1 MSDRYDV
8 IVVGAGVSG
17 LTAASLLSKHGLRV
31 AVLERL
37 ERLGGCCSNYD
48 VNGFRP
54 EVGAIFV
61 IGHEFYY
68 KLFELLDLRLEDYLD
83 WKVIDPVYHVYF
95 EDGSAYPLP
104 RDIDAMAEVV
114 RSISPGDVDG
124 YYRYCREMGKLFDAY
139 LAFVRRPLPALQD
152 LTKITSLARLAANR
166 ELLYALPV
174 NLKLL
179 FRNMDRCVRD
189 YFRHPRLQLMF
200 GWENL
205 YAGLPAHRCTGL
217 FTMMAHMGRM
227 GYYYPRGGMIAIPT
241 ALARIAEG
249 FGAEVRLGAEVE
261 SLIIKGGEA
270 RGVRLTDG
278 TALTSRAVV
287 STAHS
292 RVTYLKLVGEENLPS
307 WAART
312 VRRQPCSIPA
322 PLIHMGLSRKLEGIR
337 AHMSLVANPREQV
350 DNIWVDYYDRGL
362 LYRPADGAYLLVC
375 PTFDDP
381 GLAPEGKD
389 VLSVFYIAPYRLRYH
404 DWDRIAEEWAWEVV
418 RFLDGRCL
426 PGLADAVEWLDSVPP
441 TELERRLNVAEGAF
455 FGIEMSLTNLG
466 PFRPNYRSRLV
477 PRLYLA
483 GQCTNPGLG
492 VPGAMISGVADAAVI
507 LNDWNRRLR

>member
-1 MSDRYDV
+1 MTREYDV
-8 IVVGAGVSG
+8 IVVGAGISG
-17 LTAASLLSKHGLRV
+17 LTAASLLSKEGLRV
-31 AVLERL
+31 LVLERL

-48 VNGFRP
+48 VDGFRP

-68 KLFELLDLRLEDYLD
+68 KLFELLDLRLEDHLE
-83 WKVIDPVYHVYF
+83 WSVIDPVYYVYF
-95 EDGSAYPLP
+95 EDGSSYPLP
-104 RDIDAMAEVV
+104 KDMDAMAEVV
-114 RSISPGDVDG
+114 AAISPGDVDG
-124 YYRYCREMGKLFDAY
+124 YYRYCRDMGKLFSAY
-139 LAFVRRPLPALQD
+139 LAFLRHPLPELRN
-152 LTKITSLARLAANR
+152 LTKLSSLVRLAANR
-166 ELLYALPV
+166 ELVYSLPV

-179 FRNMDRCVRD
+179 LRNMDKCVRE
-189 YFRHPRLQLMF
+189 YFRDPRIQLMF

-227 GYYYPRGGMIAIPT
+227 GYYYPRGGMISIPR

-261 SLIIKGGEA
+261 RLVIQGGEVK
-270 RGVRLTDG
+270 GVRLADG
-278 TALTSRAVV
+278 TVLTARAVV

-292 RVTYLKLVGEENLPS
+292 RVTYLKLVGEENLPA
-307 WAART
+307 WAVRT
-312 VRRQPCSIPA
+312 VKRQPCSIPA
-322 PLIHMGLSRKLEGIR
+322 PLIHIGLAEKLDGVK

-350 DNIWVDYYDRGL
+350 DNIWADYYDRGL

-381 GLAPEGKD
+381 SLAPPGKD

-404 DWDRIAEEWAWEVV
+404 SWDHIAEEWAWEVI

-426 PGLADAVEWLDSVPP
+426 PGLADKIEWLDSVPP

-466 PFRPNYRSRLV
+466 PFRPSYRSRLV
-477 PRLYLA
+477 RRLYQA

-492 VPGAMISGVADAAVI
+492 VPGAMISGVANAALI
-507 LNDWNRRLR
+507 IRDWTDRR